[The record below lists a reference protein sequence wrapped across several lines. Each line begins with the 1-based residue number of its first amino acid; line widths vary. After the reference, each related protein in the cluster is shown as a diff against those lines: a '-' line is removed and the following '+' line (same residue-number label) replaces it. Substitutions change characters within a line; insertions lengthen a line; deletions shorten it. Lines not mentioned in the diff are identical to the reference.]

1 MKSGVTDFLGLTAGT
16 NGAATGTTACRAAY
30 RRADAG
36 DEIGQAGSGQSGSS
50 RVSGHDVSGQF
61 EKVDVFTGA
70 VVVVGQSISPS
81 KANDLKIGFDFTK
94 GSCAIKNATASLGVR
109 GTNCVIVAR
118 KFLVG
123 KSAQRN
129 DLVWRRTLF

>member
-1 MKSGVTDFLGLTAGT
+1 M
-16 NGAATGTTACRAAY
+16 
-30 RRADAG
+30 
-36 DEIGQAGSGQSGSS
+36 
-50 RVSGHDVSGQF
+50 SGQF

-81 KANDLKIGFDFTK
+81 KANDLKIGFDFRK
-94 GSCAIKNATASLGVR
+94 DHAQIKNATASFGRPRDELRYR
-109 GTNCVIVAR
+109 GAE
-118 KFLVG
+118 FLVG